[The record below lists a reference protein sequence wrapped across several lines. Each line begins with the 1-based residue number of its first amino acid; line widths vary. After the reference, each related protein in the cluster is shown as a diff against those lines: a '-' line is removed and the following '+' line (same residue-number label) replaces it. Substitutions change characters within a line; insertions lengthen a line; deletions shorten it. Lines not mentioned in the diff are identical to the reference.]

1 MIRNFTITVKDN
13 RTGETSEV
21 TATGYYLGFYE
32 EEEEGL
38 VFDDMYEELTEEDLD
53 FIIDEAIKTMHKDFP
68 DEPETPLN

>member
-1 MIRNFTITVKDN
+1 MIKNFKIAITDN
-13 RTGETSEV
+13 RTEETTEV
-21 TATGYYLGFYE
+21 DATGYYLGFYE

-38 VFDDMYEELTEEDLD
+38 VFDDTYDELAEDDLD